1 MEKFSNSITEL
12 YHAAKKEISLFEL
25 EKEEKTIAYFS
36 QFPAIAGFPFKIN
49 LSQDSTG
56 RIFSRFRQW
65 DTDYDMKRWHRGI
78 YNLSRLRI
86 ITEEC
91 LLLESEVFNFQRVII
106 NLKDK
111 TLPQKLHN
119 DNAIVLDGVDWE
131 LGITTEDIHVHYEW
145 RAATTEIDLF
155 VPLIEL
161 LLTLHPIKRN

>member
-12 YHAAKKEISLFEL
+12 YQTAKAELSLFQL
-25 EKEEKTIAYFS
+25 EKNEKTIAYFS
-36 QFPAIAGFPFKIN
+36 QFPAIAGFPFRIN

-56 RIFSRFRQW
+56 RIFSHFRQW
-65 DTDYDMKRWHRGI
+65 DTAYDMKRWHRGI

-86 ITEEC
+86 IAAER
-91 LLLESEVFNFQRVII
+91 LLSESEVFNFQRVII
-106 NLKDK
+106 DLKNK

-119 DNAIVLDGVDWE
+119 DSAIVLDGVDWE
-131 LGITTEDIHVHYEW
+131 LGITTENIHVHYKW